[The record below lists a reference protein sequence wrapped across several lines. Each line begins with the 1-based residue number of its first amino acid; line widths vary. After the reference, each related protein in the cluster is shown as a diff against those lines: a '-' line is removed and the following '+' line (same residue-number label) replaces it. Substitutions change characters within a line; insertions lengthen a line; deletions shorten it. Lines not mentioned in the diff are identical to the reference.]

1 MIPELA
7 PYHAAI
13 LAVRDEFDALTLDL
27 VSVRTSASRLADAA
41 AKAAQAVPSD
51 ADCGPRIVAEM
62 NELATAMQAIKN
74 QFSLMQDG
82 VGVQAA
88 DFARKVRVFELELRK
103 GDN

>member
-1 MIPELA
+1 
-7 PYHAAI
+7 
-13 LAVRDEFDALTLDL
+13 
-27 VSVRTSASRLADAA
+27 
-41 AKAAQAVPSD
+41 
-51 ADCGPRIVAEM
+51 M